1 MAVQIAYQ
9 HPLDIDKRVAI
20 GVSIPFN
27 GSAVFNP
34 IYITSDQIKSN
45 IINFVLTNKGEKL
58 FQPNYGAD
66 LRRMIFENIDIN
78 TLKTLEVKLTNDIQ
92 DTFPNVEIQSLVFS
106 LPTYQDYALELNIAY
121 SFFNN
126 PSQNIQIIF

>member
-1 MAVQIAYQ
+1 MATQVPYQ

-27 GSAVFNP
+27 GPAVFNP
-34 IYITSDQIKSN
+34 VYITNEQIKSN
-45 IINFVLTNKGEKL
+45 IINYILTNKGEKL

-66 LRRMIFENIDIN
+66 LRKMIFENIDDN
-78 TLKTLEVKLTNDIQ
+78 SLKTLEIKLTSDIQ
-92 DTFPNVEIQSLVFS
+92 NTFPNVSIQSLVFS
-106 LPTYQDYALELNIAY
+106 QPTYQNYALQLDITY

-126 PSQNIQIIF
+126 PSQNIQIIL

>member
-1 MAVQIAYQ
+1 MAFRIANKN
-9 HPLDIDKRVAI
+9 PLEINGKTAI
-20 GVSIPFN
+20 GVAIPFN
-27 GSAVFNP
+27 VDDVFRST
-34 IYITSDQIKSN
+34 YTTVDQVKSN
-45 IINFVLTNKGEKL
+45 IINFILTNKREKL

>member
-1 MAVQIAYQ
+1 MAVQISYR

-27 GSAVFNP
+27 GTAVFNP

-66 LRRMIFENIDIN
+66 LRRMIFENIN
-78 TLKTLEVKLTNDIQ
+78 ENNLKTLEIKLTNDIQ
-92 DTFPNVEIQSLVFS
+92 NNFPSVVIQSLVFS
-106 LPTYQDYALELNIAY
+106 QPTSQDYSLQLDITY
-121 SFFNN
+121 TYFNN
-126 PSQNIQIIF
+126 SSQNIQILL

>member
-1 MAVQIAYQ
+1 MAVQISYR

-27 GSAVFNP
+27 GTAVFNP

-66 LRRMIFENIDIN
+66 LRRMIFENIN
-78 TLKTLEVKLTNDIQ
+78 ENNLKTLEIKLTNDIQ
-92 DTFPNVEIQSLVFS
+92 NNFPNVVIQSLVFS
-106 LPTYQDYALELNIAY
+106 QPTSQDYSLQLDITY
-121 SFFNN
+121 TYFNN
-126 PSQNIQIIF
+126 SSQNIQILL

>member
-1 MAVQIAYQ
+1 MAVQISYR

-27 GSAVFNP
+27 GTAVFNP
-34 IYITSDQIKSN
+34 IYITNDQIKSN

-66 LRRMIFENIDIN
+66 LRRMIFENIN
-78 TLKTLEVKLTNDIQ
+78 ENNLKTLEIKLTNDIQ
-92 DTFPNVEIQSLVFS
+92 NNFPNVVIQSLVFS
-106 LPTYQDYALELNIAY
+106 QPTSQDYSLQLDITY
-121 SFFNN
+121 TYFNN
-126 PSQNIQIIF
+126 SSQNIQILL